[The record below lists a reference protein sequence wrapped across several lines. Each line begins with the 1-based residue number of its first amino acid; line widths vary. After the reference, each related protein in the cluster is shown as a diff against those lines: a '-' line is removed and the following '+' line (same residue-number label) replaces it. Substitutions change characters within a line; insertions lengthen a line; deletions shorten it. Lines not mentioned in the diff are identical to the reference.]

1 MTLGRL
7 IASLLVLA
15 AASVARGQCTQ
26 EWIQGGGL
34 AGVDGRVDS
43 SLVRVESGRE
53 TLYVGGE
60 FTRAGEGPASS
71 IAKWNGRWRPLGT
84 GVSIGDSHGVVRA
97 LTEWNGLLIA
107 GGRFDGAG
115 GQAAVNIASWSE
127 GQWSPIGAGI
137 GSEVR
142 ALAVFEGVL
151 YAAAHDNNAAS
162 NGPGLLRWTGAT
174 WEDIAPAGT
183 LDGDGI
189 TAATALVV
197 HDGSLFA
204 AYRASDELAHQRIAR
219 WDGQT
224 WTALESWPDLDVGQL
239 AVHGGELYAGGAN
252 MSPSTFLPAR
262 HWTGEA
268 WVTFGGPLLHVT
280 QVAPTLCLYSWANR
294 LWVSGDFL
302 LFGEHPV
309 SLFAY
314 QVGQNLA
321 VHTLDMEGSIHTM
334 CEYDGALFTG
344 GTIRDYIGVRF
355 ASVAT
360 YQGPSS
366 GQDWRPIGTGIHG
379 PVFDIFMHNGDL
391 VGTGFVQSAGGRR
404 ANRVVRWDGRVWQPF
419 TTNMRGSVL
428 AAASFEGYLYAGGSL
443 STSHGLPH
451 VAARWT
457 GSDWTELGVGFL
469 AGQARAITVH
479 NSKLYIGGSIPSLGD
494 GTLTQNLAVWDGW
507 TLAPIPNDPPEI
519 TPFGIVQDLC
529 EFEGQLVAGR
539 SSSFAHAVARHD
551 GERWHPMGSETVR
564 GTVRALVVHD
574 GFLYAGGQYLQVGNT
589 GYGNLMR
596 WDGSAWSAP
605 DPGLGDDAVTAMAST
620 PQGLLVA
627 SGGYLPEYSGTI
639 KMLSG
644 TQWRQIAVTSGE
656 INDIHCED
664 WGMFVAGDFEEVNGV
679 VSHAIAEWRIP
690 VDLNRNAAA
699 DALDITSFLTEWF
712 AKDWRADW
720 DDDDVFSPEDIIAFL
735 TDWFAACP

>member
-1 MTLGRL
+1 MTLRRL

-26 EWIQGGGL
+26 DWIQGGGL

-71 IAKWNGRWRPLGT
+71 IAKWNGRWRALGS
-84 GVSIGDSHGVVRA
+84 GVTNGDSHGVVRA
-97 LTEWNGLLIA
+97 LTEWNGVLIA

-115 GQAAVNIASWSE
+115 GQAALNIAQWSE
-127 GQWSPIGAGI
+127 GQWLPIGAGI
-137 GSEVR
+137 GNEVR
-142 ALAVFEGVL
+142 ALAVFEGML

-162 NGPGLLRWTGAT
+162 NGPGLLRWTGTT
-174 WEDIAPAGT
+174 WEDTAPAGV

-224 WTALESWPDLDVGQL
+224 WTPLELWPDLDVGQL

-252 MSPSTFLPAR
+252 MVPTPQLPVRRWAGESWVPLGGSPLSSTLM
-262 HWTGEA
+262 
-268 WVTFGGPLLHVT
+268 
-280 QVAPTLCLYSWANR
+280 APSLALYSWENR
-294 LWVSGDFL
+294 LWITGDFL
-302 LFGEHPV
+302 LFGLHPV

-334 CEYDGALFTG
+334 CEFEGSLFTG
-344 GTIRDYIGVRF
+344 GTISDFAETRF
-355 ASVAT
+355 ARVAT
-360 YQGPSS
+360 YQPGSDDP
-366 GQDWRPIGTGIHG
+366 WRLMGDGVG
-379 PVFDIFMHNGDL
+379 SEAVRFCRHNSDL
-391 VGTGFVQSAGGRR
+391 LAVGYIRSAGGTR
-404 ANRVVRWDGRVWQPF
+404 AERIVRWNGRHWEPF
-419 TTNMRGSVL
+419 TRNMRGGVL
-428 AAASFEGYLYAGGSL
+428 AAASYQGHLYVGGTIPAS
-443 STSHGLPH
+443 SSRPAI
-451 VAARWT
+451 AARWT
-457 GSDWTELGVGFL
+457 GSGWAQLGVGFSS
-469 AGQARAITVH
+469 GYPWTMFEH
-479 NSKLYIGGSIPSLGD
+479 NSKLYIGGTLPTLGD
-494 GTLTQNLAVWDGW
+494 GTPTRNLAEWDGVD
-507 TLAPIPNDPPEI
+507 LRPVPNDPPEI

-529 EFEGQLVAGR
+529 EYEGQLVAGR

-551 GERWHPMGSETVR
+551 GARWHPFGTETVR
-564 GTVRALVVHD
+564 GTVNSVVVHD
-574 GFLYAGGQYLQVGNT
+574 GFLYAGGAFLQVGNT

-605 DPGLGDDAVTAMAST
+605 EPGLGDDAVTTMAST

-644 TQWRQIAVTSGE
+644 TEWRQIAVTSGE
-656 INDIHCED
+656 INDLHCED
-664 WGMFVAGDFEEVNGV
+664 WGLFVAGDFEEINGV

-699 DALDITSFLTEWF
+699 DAVDITSFLTEWF
-712 AKDWRADW
+712 SQEWRADW
-720 DDDDVFSPEDIIAFL
+720 DDDDAFSPEDIIAFL

>member
-1 MTLGRL
+1 MTPGRL

-15 AASVARGQCTQ
+15 AASVARGQCQ
-26 EWIQGGGL
+26 EAWIPGGGL

-71 IAKWNGRWRPLGT
+71 IAKWNGRWRPLGS
-84 GVSIGDSHGVVRA
+84 GVTNGDSDGVVRA
-97 LTEWNGLLIA
+97 LADWNGVLIA

-115 GQAAVNIASWSE
+115 GQAALNIAQWSE

-137 GSEVR
+137 GNEVR

-151 YAAAHDNNAAS
+151 YAAAHDNNAAA
-162 NGPGLLRWTGAT
+162 NGPGLLRWTGTT
-174 WEDIAPAGT
+174 WEDIAPAGV

-224 WTALESWPDLDVGQL
+224 WTPLESWPDLDVGQL

-252 MSPSTFLPAR
+252 MVPTPHLPAR
-262 HWTGEA
+262 RWTGDS
-268 WVTFGGPLLHVT
+268 WVIFGGSPLSASLM
-280 QVAPTLCLYSWANR
+280 APSLALYSWAGR
-294 LWVSGDFL
+294 LWITGDFL
-302 LFGEHPV
+302 LFGLHPV

-314 QVGQNLA
+314 QAGQNVA
-321 VHTLDMEGSIHTM
+321 IHTFDMEGSIRTM
-334 CEYDGALFTG
+334 RELDGALFTG

-355 ASVAT
+355 ANVAT
-360 YQGPSS
+360 YQGPTS
-366 GQDWRPIGTGIHG
+366 GQDWRPIGTGVEG
-379 PVFDIFMHNGDL
+379 AAFDFCRHDGQL
-391 VGTGFVQSAGGRR
+391 VAVGFFRSAGGLR
-404 ANRVVRWDGRVWQPF
+404 ARRVVQWNGRTWVPY
-419 TTNMRGSVL
+419 TTNMEGAILTV
-428 AAASFEGYLYAGGSL
+428 ASFGDLYVGGSI
-443 STSHGLPH
+443 SASSSRPA

-457 GSDWTELGVGFL
+457 GSQWAKLGIGFSS
-469 AGQARAITVH
+469 GQARAMLVH
-479 NSKLYIGGSIPSLGD
+479 DSRLYIGGSISALGD
-494 GTLTQNLAVWDGW
+494 GTLTRNIAVWDGQ
-507 TLAPIPNDPPEI
+507 TLQPLANDPPVI
-519 TPFGIVQDLC
+519 TPFGAVEDLC
-529 EFEGQLVAGR
+529 VFKGQMVAGR

-551 GERWHPMGSETVR
+551 GARWHPFGTETVR
-564 GTVRALVVHD
+564 GTVNSVVVHD
-574 GFLYAGGQYLQVGNT
+574 GFLYAGGAFLHVGDT

-596 WDGSAWSAP
+596 WDGSAWEAVE
-605 DPGLGDDAVTAMAST
+605 PGLGDDAVTAMTSS
-620 PQGLLVA
+620 PRGLLVA
-627 SGGYLPEYSGTI
+627 SGAYVPTYSGTI
-639 KMLSG
+639 KILSG
-644 TQWRQIAVTSGE
+644 AQWRQIAVTSGE
-656 INDIHCED
+656 INKIHCED
-664 WGMFVAGDFEEVNGV
+664 WGLFVAGDFEEVNGV

-699 DALDITSFLTEWF
+699 DAVDITSFLTEWF
-712 AKDWRADW
+712 SQDWRADW
-720 DDDDVFSPEDIIAFL
+720 DDDDAFSPEDIIAFL